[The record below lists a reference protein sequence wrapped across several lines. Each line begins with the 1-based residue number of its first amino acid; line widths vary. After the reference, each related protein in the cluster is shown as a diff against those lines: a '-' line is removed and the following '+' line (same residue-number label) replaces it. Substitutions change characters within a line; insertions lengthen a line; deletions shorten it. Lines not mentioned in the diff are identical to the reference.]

1 MDKTFLNDVWC
12 LYFHDPYDIEW
23 DNKSYKLLSVINTVE
38 DFVEVY
44 LVFKELFSRG
54 MFFIMREHIMPKWED
69 EFNKNGGCFSYK
81 INKQDFDTRWFN
93 ICSNLL
99 GENIGKTDEYSEYVN
114 GISISPK
121 KNYYIIR
128 VWINDKIRAN
138 RDYYIFET
146 PKYSTIIYK
155 NHIE

>member
-12 LYFHDPYDIEW
+12 LYFHDPYDMEW
-23 DNKSYKLLSVINTVE
+23 DNKSYKLLSVINSVE
-38 DFVEVY
+38 DFVEIY
-44 LVFKELFSRG
+44 IVFKDLFSRG

-69 EFNKNGGCFSYK
+69 EFNKKGGCFSYK
-81 INKQDFDTRWFN
+81 INKPEFDTKWFN

-99 GENIGKTDEYSEYVN
+99 GENIGRKDDYSGYVN

-128 VWINDKIRAN
+128 VWINDKTKAN
-138 RDYYIFET
+138 RDYYNFDS